1 MTILRIPLIAAL
13 LLTTAVLQACSD
25 NTSQTSAKQ
34 GAEATSGDVDPRSKV
49 IGVTPQPAK
58 AEGSSTT
65 SGARSSITKQQ
76 ESNSM
81 PLPGQANDHS
91 NPAKDSTQKSKPA
104 PKKPSN

>member
-1 MTILRIPLIAAL
+1 MTPLRIPLIAIL
-13 LLTTAVLQACSD
+13 LLTTSVLQACND

-34 GAEATSGDVDPRSKV
+34 GAEATSSDLDPRSKV

-58 AEGSSTT
+58 AEGPSTT
-65 SGARSSITKQQ
+65 AGARSSITRQQ

-91 NPAKDSTQKSKPA
+91 NPVKDATQKSTPA
-104 PKKPSN
+104 PKKSSD